1 MVRPDIMVPMRRGI
15 SKDGGEKM
23 TPNYQLLIK
32 NILLTPVAY
41 NPDQEI
47 VYRDKRFTYAQFR
60 ARVNKLANALT
71 AMGITKG
78 DTVAV
83 MDYDSNRYLEAYF
96 AIPMIGA
103 ILHTINIRLSPEQML
118 YTIEHA
124 EDDLILVHEDFL
136 PLLDQIK
143 GRISGVQEYI
153 VLRDNPECEY
163 ETMLEAQSDQF
174 TYEEFDENTVATTFY
189 TTGTTGMPKGVYFTH
204 RQLVLHTLG
213 GIASL
218 STTREQGRFDRD
230 DVYMP
235 ITPMFHVHAWG
246 IPYVATMLGVK
257 QVYPGKYVPDVL
269 IDLIKREKV
278 TFSHCVPTILH
289 MLLLSPKIEE
299 VDLSNWKVVIG
310 GSALPKSLCLAA
322 LEKGIDV
329 YTGYGMSE
337 TCPLLSLAHLETDQ
351 LDLPLE
357 EQAEIRIKTG
367 KPVGLVELR
376 LVDDSMQDVPGDGEH
391 VGEIVARGPWLTPG
405 YLKDKKNSRK
415 LWEGG
420 YLHTG
425 DIATRDEQG
434 YFKITDRAKDIIKV
448 SGEWVSSLELE
459 DILGQHDDVREVA
472 VIGIPHARWGEIP
485 LGLIVLKE
493 GSSAVPKE
501 IESFAR
507 DYIKKGIMARE
518 NMLLKI
524 QIVDQIDKTS
534 VGKVNKKA
542 LREKYAQL

>member
-1 MVRPDIMVPMRRGI
+1 
-15 SKDGGEKM
+15 M
-23 TPNYQLLIK
+23 TSNYQLLIK
-32 NILLTPVAY
+32 NILHTPVVY
-41 NPDQEI
+41 NPEQEI
-47 VYRDKRFTYAQFR
+47 VYRDKRFTYAQFH
-60 ARVNKLANALT
+60 ARINRLANALT
-71 AMGITKG
+71 AMGIKKG

-96 AIPMIGA
+96 AVPMIGA

-124 EDDLILVHEDFL
+124 EDDIILVHEDFL

-143 GRISGVQEYI
+143 GRIGGVREYI
-153 VLRDNPECEY
+153 VLRDDATCEY
-163 ETMLEAQSDQF
+163 EKMLESQSDQF
-174 TYEEFDENTVATTFY
+174 TYEEFDENTIATTFY

-218 STTREQGRFDRD
+218 STTKEQGRFHRD

-269 IDLIKREKV
+269 IDLLKREKV

-289 MLLLSPKIEE
+289 MLLLSPRIEE

-310 GSALPKSLCLAA
+310 GSALPKSLCIAA
-322 LEKGIDV
+322 LERGIDV

-337 TCPLLSLAHLETDQ
+337 TCPLLSLAQLETDQ

-367 KPVGLVELR
+367 KPVGLIDLR
-376 LVDDSMQDVPGDGEH
+376 LVDEAMQEVPSDGEH
-391 VGEIVARGPWLTPG
+391 VGEIVALGPWLTEG

-425 DIATRDEQG
+425 DIATRDPEG

-448 SGEWVSSLELE
+448 GGEWVSSLELE
-459 DILGQHDDVREVA
+459 DILGQHDGVSEVA
-472 VIGIPHARWGEIP
+472 VIGAAHERWGEVP
-485 LGLIVLKE
+485 LGLVVLKE
-493 GSSAVPKE
+493 GSSATQKD

-518 NMLLKI
+518 SMLLKI
-524 QIVDQIDKTS
+524 RIVDQIDKTS

-542 LREKYAQL
+542 LREKYAAS